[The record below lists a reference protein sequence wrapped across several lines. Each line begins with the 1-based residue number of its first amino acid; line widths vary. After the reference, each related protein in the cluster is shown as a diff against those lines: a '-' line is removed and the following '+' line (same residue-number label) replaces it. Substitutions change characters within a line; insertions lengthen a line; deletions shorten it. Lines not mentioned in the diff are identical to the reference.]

1 MPVTVRRTACNRDC
15 PDACSLLVHV
25 DEAGRAIRLKG
36 DPEDPVT
43 RGFLCERTTRF
54 LDRQYSADRFTAPLY
69 RGRPIGWDEALDLA
83 AERLLHFRDGHGP
96 QSILHYRS
104 GGSLGM
110 LKLTADLLFEKFGPV
125 SGKRGDICSGA
136 GEAAQELDFGLCDSH
151 DLHDLRHSRLIL
163 IWGKNA
169 HTSGVHLVPCLR
181 EARSRGSV
189 LVGVDVVRTR
199 TMDLCDVFVPIRPGG
214 DFALAM
220 GVARRLFETGHTLPP
235 WCDGAEG
242 YRALVHSKT
251 LERWAADAG
260 VEAED
265 VHNLAELYGSIRPG
279 ALLVGWGLTRRTG
292 GGAAVRALDAL
303 GALTGNLGVSGGGV
317 SFYYKRRGAF
327 DTSFLQGRHARTF
340 PEATLGE
347 AVSQADPP
355 VRMIWVTA
363 GNPVSML
370 PDSLAVQG
378 AFDKAEFV
386 VVVDT
391 HPTDTTDAA
400 DLVLPTLTLLED
412 DDVLG
417 AYGNHYLRASSP
429 AVEPPGEA
437 RHELRILQGLAQRLG
452 LADVL
457 AGTPADWKRRM
468 LPEVSLEALAQGAV
482 RNPHA
487 RKVLFEGGV
496 FPTPT
501 GRMNLVTE
509 APPSPDRHPEFPL
522 TLLAVSSPRTQGSQ
536 WAVPVEGP
544 AQARVHPALGFQDGQ
559 EAYVETP
566 LGRLDVR
573 IVPDAR
579 VHPEAVLME
588 KGGMLRQGRGVNALL
603 RARETDLGGG
613 ADFYDQPAR
622 LVT

>member
-1 MPVTVRRTACNRDC
+1 MPPTVRRTACNRDC

-25 DEAGRAIRLKG
+25 DEQGRATKLKG
-36 DPEDPVT
+36 DPDDPVT
-43 RGFLCERTTRF
+43 RGFLCERTARF
-54 LDRQYSADRFTAPLY
+54 LDRQYTPDRITTPLY
-69 RGRPIGWDEALDLA
+69 QGKPIGWDAALDLA
-83 AERLLHFRDGHGP
+83 AERLLHFRDRHGP
-96 QSILHYRS
+96 ESILHYRS

-110 LKLTADLLFEKFGPV
+110 LKMAADLLFERFGPV

-151 DLHDLRHSRLIL
+151 DLFDLEHSRLIL

-169 HTSGVHLVPCLR
+169 HTSGVHLVPLLMA
-181 EARSRGSV
+181 ARQRGCV

-220 GVARRLFETGHTLPP
+220 AVARRLFETGHRLPD
-235 WCDGAEG
+235 WCDHGPDYE
-242 YRALVHSKT
+242 ALARSR
-251 LERWAADAG
+251 RWEEEAG
-260 VEAED
+260 VEPQD
-265 VHNLAELYGSIRPG
+265 VDNLAELYGSIRPG

-303 GALTGNLGVSGGGV
+303 GALTGNLGVPGGGV

-340 PEATLGE
+340 PEARLGPALLE
-347 AVSQADPP
+347 ADPP
-355 VRMIWVTA
+355 VRMVWVTA

-370 PDSLAVQG
+370 PDSHAVAA

-386 VVVDT
+386 VAVDT
-391 HPTDTTDAA
+391 HPTDTTDRA
-400 DLVLPTLTLLED
+400 DLVLPTLTLIED
-412 DDVLG
+412 DDLLG
-417 AYGNHYLRASSP
+417 AYGNHYLRVSQP
-429 AVEPPGEA
+429 AVAPVGEA
-437 RHELRILQGLAQRLG
+437 RHELAILQGLAQRLG
-452 LADVL
+452 LPDVL
-457 AGTPADWKRRM
+457 QGTAEDWKRRM
-468 LPEVSLEALAQGAV
+468 LARVDVSLERLTRGAV
-482 RNPHA
+482 RNPLA
-487 RKVLFEGGV
+487 PRVLFEGGV

-501 GRMNLVTE
+501 GRMNLLTE
-509 APPSPDRHPEFPL
+509 APPAPERRPDYPL

-544 AQARVHPALGFQDGQ
+544 AEARVHPTAGPEGA
-559 EAYVETP
+559 AYVETP
-566 LGRLDVR
+566 LGRLAVR
-573 IVPDAR
+573 VVHDAR
-579 VHPEAVLME
+579 VHPQAILME

-603 RARETDLGGG
+603 TARETDLGGG

-622 LVT
+622 LVV